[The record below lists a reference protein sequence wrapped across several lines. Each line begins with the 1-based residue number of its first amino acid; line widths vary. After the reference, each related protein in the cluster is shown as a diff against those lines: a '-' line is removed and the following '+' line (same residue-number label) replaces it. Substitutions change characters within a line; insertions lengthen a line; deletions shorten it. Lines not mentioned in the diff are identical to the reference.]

1 MTEQKK
7 NKLQETLIINTVR
20 QSIQMVSICSY
31 GATASLMERVRP
43 SPSAYIDPGCVSW
56 RGWVLVGY
64 RSSTCVCRVCVCVC
78 ALELWQ
84 VQQT

>member
-1 MTEQKK
+1 M
-7 NKLQETLIINTVR
+7 IINTVR
-20 QSIQMVSICSY
+20 QSVQIVSICSY

-64 RSSTCVCRVCVCVC
+64 RSSTCVCVGVRVSVC